1 MTGPPLILVDK
12 DSATDRIKE
21 SDSVTVLPIDRSHSE
36 LVKFSQ
42 DDPDYVTTLEL
53 VLEFAA
59 VAVDVIGA
67 RFNEHHVA
75 HEEHLDRVY
84 HRVDS

>member
-12 DSATDRIKE
+12 DSATDRLRE
-21 SDSVTVLPIDRSHSE
+21 SDSIDVLPIDRSHSE

-42 DDPDYVTTLEL
+42 DDPDYVRTLAL

-67 RFNEHHVA
+67 RFDEHRVVNR
-75 HEEHLDRVY
+75 EHLDRVY
-84 HRVDS
+84 HR

>member
-12 DSATDRIKE
+12 DSATDRLRQ
-21 SDSVTVLPIDRSHSE
+21 SDSISILPIDRSHSE

-42 DDPDYVTTLEL
+42 DDPDYVETLGL
-53 VLEFAA
+53 VREFAA

-67 RFNEHHVA
+67 RFDEHA
-75 HEEHLDRVY
+75 
-84 HRVDS
+84 